1 MADMTPRHRRWFAAL
16 GGGSI
21 VIGAL
26 FAWLP
31 LEASAA
37 DLRQGPSVTVGTGQT
52 VNDDIYAA
60 GGTISIDGNVNGS
73 VIAAGGTITVSGTV
87 SRDVMIAGG
96 TINVSGKV
104 GGSIRAAGGNLT
116 LNAPVEQD
124 VVVTGGTV
132 NIGSGGTIGRDLVIA
147 GGMATVS
154 APVARRVTMAAGD
167 LTLRGRVG
175 GDVRGRVDRLRLDGA
190 QIGGNLDYTS
200 DNSVVVANGA
210 SVAGTTTRNTPT
222 DRGTRGVADGFL
234 GWLRGLIG
242 IFVLGVLLLLL
253 LPRFSTRSI
262 DTLRA
267 EPWAS
272 VGIGA
277 AILVATPIVALIVF
291 IVGLLIGGWW
301 LGLLLIP
308 LWILALAVG
317 YVVSGFLLGRLIF
330 ARLGWGRYHD
340 VLALLAGLFV
350 LTVVGLVPLLGWLV
364 SLAAFVAGAGAV
376 ALVISR
382 RAQMRPAAA

>member
-1 MADMTPRHRRWFAAL
+1 MAVMTPRHRRWFAAL
-16 GGGSI
+16 GGSI
-21 VIGAL
+21 IVGAL

-31 LEASAA
+31 VGASAA
-37 DLRQGPSVTVGTGQT
+37 DLRQGPSVTISRGQT
-52 VNDDIYAA
+52 INDDIYAA

-87 SRDVMIAGG
+87 SRDVMVAGG
-96 TINVSGKV
+96 TINVTGKV

-116 LNAPVEQD
+116 INGPVEQD

-132 NIGSGGTIGRDLVIA
+132 DIASGGTIGRDLVIA
-147 GGMATVS
+147 GGTATVA
-154 APVARRVTMAAGD
+154 APVARRVTMGAGD

-175 GDVRGRVDRLRLDGA
+175 GDVRGSVDRLRLDGA

-200 DNSVVVANGA
+200 DHSVVLANGA
-210 SVAGTTTRNTPT
+210 SVAGTTTRHTPT
-222 DRGTRGVADGFL
+222 ARGTGAVAGGFL

-242 IFVLGVLLLLL
+242 IFALGVLLLLL
-253 LPRFSTRSI
+253 LPRFSSRSI
-262 DTLRA
+262 DILRA

-272 VGIGA
+272 LGIGA
-277 AILVATPIVALIVF
+277 AILVVTPIVALLVF
-291 IVGLLIGGWW
+291 IVGLLVGGWW

-308 LWILALAVG
+308 LWILALAIG

-330 ARLGWGRYHD
+330 ARLGWGQYHD
-340 VLALLAGLFV
+340 VLALLGGLFV
-350 LTVVGLVPLLGWLV
+350 LTVVGLVPLIGWLV

-382 RAQMRPAAA
+382 RAQTRPAAA

>member
-1 MADMTPRHRRWFAAL
+1 MARIGSTRRMLWLLGSAAVAASL
-16 GGGSI
+16 
-21 VIGAL
+21 L
-26 FAWLP
+26 AWLP
-31 LEASAA
+31 VGASAA
-37 DLRQGPSVTVGTGQT
+37 DLRQGPSVTLGQGQT
-52 VNDDIYAA
+52 INDDIYAA

-87 SRDVMIAGG
+87 SRDVMVGGG
-96 TINVSGKV
+96 TINVTGKV

-116 LNAPVEQD
+116 INGPVEQD

-132 NIGSGGTIGRDLVIA
+132 DIASGGTIGRDLVIA
-147 GGMATVS
+147 GGTATVA
-154 APVARRVTMAAGD
+154 APVARRVTMGAGD
-167 LTLRGRVG
+167 VTLRGRVG
-175 GDVRGRVDRLRLDGA
+175 GDVRGSVDRLRLDGA

-200 DNSVVVANGA
+200 DNSVVLANGA
-210 SVAGTTTRNTPT
+210 SVAGTTTRHTPT
-222 DRGTRGVADGFL
+222 ERGTGGVAGGFL

-242 IFVLGVLLLLL
+242 IFALGVLLLLL

-272 VGIGA
+272 LGIGA
-277 AILVATPIVALIVF
+277 AILVVTPIVALLVF
-291 IVGLLIGGWW
+291 VVGLLLGGWW
-301 LGLLLIP
+301 LGLLLVP
-308 LWILALAVG
+308 LWILALAIG

-330 ARLGWGRYHD
+330 ARLGWGQYHD
-340 VLALLAGLFV
+340 ILALLGGLFA
-350 LTVVGLVPLLGWLV
+350 LTVVGLVPLIGWLV

-382 RAQMRPAAA
+382 RAQARPAAA

>member
-1 MADMTPRHRRWFAAL
+1 MAVTTPRHRRWFAAL
-16 GGGSI
+16 GGSI
-21 VIGAL
+21 VVGAL
-26 FAWLP
+26 CAWLP

-60 GGTISIDGNVNGS
+60 GGTVSILGNVNGS
-73 VIAAGGTITVSGTV
+73 VIAAGGTITVSGTAT
-87 SRDVMIAGG
+87 RDVMVAGG
-96 TINVSGKV
+96 TINVTGKV

-132 NIGSGGTIGRDLVIA
+132 DIGSGGTIGRDLVIA
-147 GGMATVS
+147 GGTATVS
-154 APVARRVTMAAGD
+154 APVARRVSMAAGEV
-167 LTLRGRVG
+167 TLRGRVG
-175 GDVRGRVDRLRLDGA
+175 GDVRGNVDDLRLDGA

-200 DNSVVVANGA
+200 SNAVVLANGA
-210 SVAGTTTRNTPT
+210 HVAGTTTRRTPT
-222 DRGTRGVADGFL
+222 EQGTRGAANGFL

-242 IFVLGVLLLLL
+242 TFALGVLLLLL

-272 VGIGA
+272 LGIGE
-277 AILVATPIVALIVF
+277 AILVVTPIVALIVF
-291 IVGLLIGGWW
+291 IVGLLLGGWW

-308 LWILALAVG
+308 LWILALAIG

-330 ARLGWGRYHD
+330 ARLGWGGYHD

-350 LTVVGLVPLLGWLV
+350 LTVVGLVPLVGWLV

-376 ALVISR
+376 ALVVTR
-382 RAQMRPAAA
+382 RAQMRPAPA